1 MGLLSRAGISRTAQ
15 PVPRSR
21 PYRLLKWVEL
31 SIIVLLVTSAAI
43 ATVKA
48 MGSGLTY

>member
-1 MGLLSRAGISRTAQ
+1 MGLLSRAGISRSAHQ
-15 PVPRSR
+15 VPRSR

-43 ATVKA
+43 ATVKT
-48 MGSGLTY
+48 MGTGIPH

>member
-1 MGLLSRAGISRTAQ
+1 MLAMGLQFLPRSAN

-43 ATVKA
+43 ATVNA
-48 MGSGLTY
+48 MGIGLNH